1 MQVLTCLQKTVM
13 LHRRGTALGTQG
25 TEEAALPVRR
35 ILVRFE
41 GAAGGGALTQAAE
54 IAARERATIDCCGM
68 VRRRSPLLWIGVL
81 GGATVLPDQL
91 EAEELHEL
99 AERMRLAVARL
110 PADLGVRSFM
120 LVGNPR
126 RKLAEL
132 LARADYDLV
141 V

>member
-1 MQVLTCLQKTVM
+1 M
-13 LHRRGTALGTQG
+13 GTLGTLDSA
-25 TEEAALPVRR
+25 TPIRR

-41 GAAGGGALTQAAE
+41 AAGGDGTLARAAE

-68 VRRRSPLLWIGVL
+68 VRRRNALLWLGVL
-81 GGATVLPDQL
+81 GGTPVLPEQL
-91 EAEELHEL
+91 EAEEVGEL
-99 AERMRLAVARL
+99 AERMRLAVAAL
-110 PADLGVRSFM
+110 PADLGVRSFL